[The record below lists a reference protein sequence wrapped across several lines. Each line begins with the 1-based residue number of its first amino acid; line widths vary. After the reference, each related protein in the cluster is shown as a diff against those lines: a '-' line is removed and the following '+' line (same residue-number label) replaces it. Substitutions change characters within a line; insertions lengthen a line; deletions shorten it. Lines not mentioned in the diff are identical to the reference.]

1 MSDRK
6 TVAVAIA
13 NGASLSVEV
22 NVGPFRIVGI
32 QMPAGWTA
40 ANLTL
45 QALVDQPAGN
55 PPAPVF
61 GDVVDTAGTELVL
74 AAAPA
79 AGKYVAIADTAA
91 LQGLGRIKVRSG
103 TLALPVAQAAAR
115 TLYLVLV

>member
-6 TVAVAIA
+6 TVSVTIA
-13 NGASLSVEV
+13 NGAAVSGEV

-45 QALVDQPAGN
+45 QALIDQPAGN

-61 GDVVDTAGTELVL
+61 GDVVDGAGAELVL

-79 AGKYVAIADTAA
+79 AAKYVALADTLA
-91 LQGLGRIKVRSG
+91 LNGLGRIKVRSG
-103 TLALPVAQAAAR
+103 TTGLPVNQAAAR
-115 TLYLVLV
+115 TIILVLV